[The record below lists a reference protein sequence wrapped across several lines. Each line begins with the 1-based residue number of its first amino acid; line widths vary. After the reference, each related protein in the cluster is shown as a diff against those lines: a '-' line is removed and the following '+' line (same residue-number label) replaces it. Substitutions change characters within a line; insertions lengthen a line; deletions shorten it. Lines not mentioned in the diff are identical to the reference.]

1 MLFYR
6 TLMKLLLLSVAISSF
21 AYGES
26 VTPLQHFAEYNTWS
40 DIKVSPSGH
49 YLAGIVDN
57 ESGLGGSKLVV
68 IDTES
73 KKYLHEV
80 KMTGRAFVD
89 SYIWAN
95 NERLIAWE
103 GNKSGISE
111 STFPTGNIIAVN
123 VDGRKKRWIY
133 GSGKQSKSHVNRFSG
148 RSGAYV
154 EHRLPDDDK
163 HVLMQVYSAGRD
175 GAHTRLVK
183 LNIYTGREQTLGTSP
198 IKNANL
204 VVDGD
209 GELRYAFGT
218 DIDDSQDWKL
228 FERSADDWKLIR
240 QTEEYGG
247 TLVPQ
252 GFTPD
257 NKSMYVL
264 DNISTDRQA
273 LYLFDTQTGGQELI
287 YEHPVVD
294 ISRVMLDTL
303 KGEEN
308 AGVVAGVWVMPD
320 YPQYVP
326 LSEESEV
333 NSWYFGLQKQFPD
346 YTVTVTSQTTDKD
359 SDLDLAVIRVRSD
372 THPGMFLLY
381 DIANK
386 KLSKIEQA
394 HAYIDPSKMRAMEP
408 YRLTMR
414 DGKTVYAYLTRPDD
428 GDGPFPMVVHPH
440 GGPFGVRD
448 GWRYDRQVQM
458 LASRGYAV
466 LQVNFRGSGGYG
478 KDFMHSAFRQWG
490 EEMQDDLTDATRWA
504 IDEGITEAGKVC
516 LYGASYGGY
525 SALMSAV
532 KEPDLYACTAGYVG
546 VYDLEL
552 MLKKGD
558 IQRRDYGVK
567 YIREAIC
574 KDDAQ
579 CRKQSPITYIDA
591 LKADVMIIHGAL
603 DQRVPIA
610 HAEVLMAELDRLG
623 KPYESMIK
631 SKEGHGFRGVDNNV
645 ELFERL
651 LAFLSKNI
659 GSESI

>member
-1 MLFYR
+1 MVLHKA
-6 TLMKLLLLSVAISSF
+6 LIGLVLLCVPTSSF
-21 AYGES
+21 ANDES
-26 VTPLQHFAEYNTWS
+26 VTPLRHFAEFSTWS
-40 DIKVSPSGH
+40 DIKISPTGR
-49 YLAGIVDN
+49 YLAGIVNN
-57 ESGLGGSKLVV
+57 ESGLAGSKLVV
-68 IDTES
+68 IDTAS
-73 KKYLHEV
+73 RKYLHEV
-80 KMTGRAFVD
+80 KMTGRAFV
-89 SYIWAN
+89 IRFLWAN
-95 NERLIAWE
+95 DERLIAWE
-103 GNKSGISE
+103 GSKSGISE
-111 STFPTGNIIAVN
+111 SPYPTGNIIAVN
-123 VDGRKKRWIY
+123 VDGKKKRWIY
-133 GSGKQSKSHVNRFSG
+133 GSGKQSKSHVSRFSG
-148 RSGAYV
+148 RSGASV
-154 EHRLPDDDK
+154 AHRLPEDDK
-163 HVLMQVYSAGRD
+163 HVLMQVYTAGRE

-183 LNIYTGREQTLGTSP
+183 LNIYTGREQSLATSP
-198 IKNANL
+198 IKNASL
-204 VVDGD
+204 AVDGD
-209 GELRYAFGT
+209 GELRYAFGS
-218 DIDDSQDWKL
+218 DIDDNEDFKV
-228 FERSADDWKLIR
+228 FERSGDDWKLIR
-240 QTEEYGG
+240 QVAKYGG
-247 TLVPQ
+247 QFSPQ

-264 DNISTDRQA
+264 DNIYSDRES
-273 LYLFDTQTGGQELI
+273 LYLYDTETGEQKLI
-287 YEHPVVD
+287 YQHPSVD
-294 ISRVMLDTL
+294 IMGVELDTA
-303 KGEEN
+303 KGESN
-308 AGVVAGVWVMPD
+308 VGVVAGVWVMPD

-333 NSWYFGLQKQFPD
+333 NKWYFGLQKKFPD

-359 SDLDLAVIRVRSD
+359 SGQDLAVIRVRSD

-381 DIANK
+381 DITTQ

-394 HAYIDPSKMRAMEP
+394 HSYINPANMRAMEP

-414 DGKTVYAYLTRPDD
+414 DGKTVNAYLTKPDD
-428 GDGPFPMVVHPH
+428 DDGPFPLVVHPH
-440 GGPFGVRD
+440 GGPYGVRD
-448 GWRYDRQVQM
+448 YWGFNREVQM

-478 KDFMHSAFRQWG
+478 KDFMNSAFRQWG
-490 EEMQDDLTDATRWA
+490 DEMQDDLTDATKWA
-504 IDEGITEAGKVC
+504 INAGITQAGKVC

-558 IQRRDYGVK
+558 IQRRDSGIS

-574 KDDAQ
+574 KDDAE
-579 CRKQSPITYIDA
+579 CRENSPITYIKN

-610 HAEVLMAELDRLG
+610 HAEVLMAELDKLD

-631 SKEGHGFRGVDNNV
+631 RKEGHGFVGVDNNV

-659 GSESI
+659 GSEPI

>member
-1 MLFYR
+1 MLFHKPLIR
-6 TLMKLLLLSVAISSF
+6 FLLLSVAISSF

-26 VTPLQHFAEYNTWS
+26 LTPLRHFAEYSTWS
-40 DIKVSPSGH
+40 DIKVSPSGQ
-49 YLAGIVDN
+49 YLAGIVNN
-57 ESGLGGSKLVV
+57 ESGLAGSKLVV
-68 IDTES
+68 IDTVS
-73 KKYLHEV
+73 RKYLHEV
-80 KMTGRAFVD
+80 NMTGRAFVAR
-89 SYIWAN
+89 YIWAN

-103 GNKSGISE
+103 GNKNGISE
-111 STFPTGNIIAVN
+111 SPYPTGNIIAVN

-133 GSGKQSKSHVNRFSG
+133 GSGKQAKSHVTRFSG
-148 RSGAYV
+148 RSGASV

-183 LNIYTGREQTLGTSP
+183 LNIYTGREQSLGTSP
-198 IKNANL
+198 IKNASL

-218 DIDDSQDWKL
+218 DIDDNEDWKL
-228 FERSADDWKLIR
+228 FERSAGNWKLIR
-240 QTEEYGG
+240 QTEKYGG
-247 TLVPQ
+247 TLTPQ

-264 DNISTDRQA
+264 DNISTDRDA
-273 LYLFDTQTGGQELI
+273 LYLFDTQTGSQELI

-294 ISRVMLDTL
+294 ISRVMLETL

-326 LSEESEV
+326 LSEESED
-333 NSWYFGLQKQFPD
+333 NNWYFGLQKQFPD
-346 YTVTVTSQTTDKD
+346 YTVTVTSRTTDKD

-394 HAYIDPSKMRAMEP
+394 HAYINPTKMRAMEA

-448 GWRYDRQVQM
+448 GWRYNSQVQM

-546 VYDLEL
+546 VYDLDL

-603 DQRVPIA
+603 DQRVPVA
-610 HAEVLMAELDRLG
+610 HAELLMAELDRLG

-659 GSESI
+659 GPNSI